1 MSPVIW
7 HQCYRK
13 VPLHF
18 IAYLLVLKCQ
28 TRLLESN
35 VYWPWMLTSLVSTH
49 LFLLMGLRAI
59 RVSCQK
65 QTFLTWNSL
74 PVCEVLSI
82 IPWAG
87 EQVVSLD
94 SGLLNPEASGLFCSF
109 KRGLVSSAPSAEVE
123 SWRRCEIFVEWLLQK
138 DPRQA
143 WNSHNSSVGVLSKHS
158 FLFQQQIP
166 NTGADLFS
174 DLPSQGHVPPTA
186 LLCPLLYPLPRR

>member
-49 LFLLMGLRAI
+49 LFLLMGPEGNQSELSEADI
-59 RVSCQK
+59 PDVGI
-65 QTFLTWNSL
+65 L

-109 KRGLVSSAPSAEVE
+109 KRGLVLQRLQLKLNLEGD
-123 SWRRCEIFVEWLLQK
+123 EILWSDYFK
-138 DPRQA
+138 GPQA
-143 WNSHNSSVGVLSKHS
+143 GLEQS
-158 FLFQQQIP
+158 QQ
-166 NTGADLFS
+166 
-174 DLPSQGHVPPTA
+174 
-186 LLCPLLYPLPRR
+186 LCGSPI